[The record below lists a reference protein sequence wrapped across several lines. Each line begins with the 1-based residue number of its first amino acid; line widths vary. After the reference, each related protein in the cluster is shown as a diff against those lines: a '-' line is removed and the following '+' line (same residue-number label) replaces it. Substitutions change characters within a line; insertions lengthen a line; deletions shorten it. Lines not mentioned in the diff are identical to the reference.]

1 MQIEEPVQKP
11 LRRRLRRVHEDSE
24 DEPEKKPDV
33 VISSALE
40 NVENT
45 RPSVNS
51 SFKNRLLRIAMEGEE
66 DAEADDKADD
76 KDFALNVDNDVED
89 EPSIE
94 MLEDSD
100 EDFAPKKKKKAAKPK
115 QKKAAKAVKPTT
127 VANTLKTGNK
137 LIGEIADTDLLND

>member
-1 MQIEEPVQKP
+1 M
-11 LRRRLRRVHEDSE
+11 LS
-24 DEPEKKPDV
+24 PDA
-33 VISSALE
+33 SA

-66 DAEADDKADD
+66 EPAADEKDD
-76 KDFALNVDNDVED
+76 DQDFALNVDNDVE
-89 EPSIE
+89 EPSME
-94 MLEDSD
+94 MLGDSD

-115 QKKAAKAVKPTT
+115 QKKAAKTVKST
-127 VANTLKTGNK
+127 VAANTLKTGNK